1 MTGSIMSRHPPANP
15 YNDITGCRAV
25 IGQRPGRTSATK
37 HLLRELSSQPRTLT
51 IPPSALEIIQPTEPR
66 LFSVRAATVVPDG
79 VLACL
84 TVQLSKDEWASLR
97 CPIGTLES
105 AGRGYER
112 LCRARLSEPSSS

>member
-25 IGQRPGRTSATK
+25 IGQRPGRTGATK

-66 LFSVRAATVVPDG
+66 LFSVRAASVVPDG

-84 TVQLSKDEWASLR
+84 TVQLSKDEWASLTR
-97 CPIGTLES
+97 IFHAIMGFLN
-105 AGRGYER
+105 R
-112 LCRARLSEPSSS
+112 LCTGMKDRKSVV